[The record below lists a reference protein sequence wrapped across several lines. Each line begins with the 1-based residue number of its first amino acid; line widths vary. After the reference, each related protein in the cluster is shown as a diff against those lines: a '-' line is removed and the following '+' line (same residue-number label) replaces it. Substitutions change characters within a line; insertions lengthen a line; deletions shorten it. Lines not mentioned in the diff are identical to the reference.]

1 MSNLLD
7 LDDRDICWL
16 PPTSS
21 LGGEVDV
28 ACSGMASEA
37 SEREVRPAPFPG
49 RVVGLGTLDGQP
61 VRETIGFVAVRVRA
75 SGCFG
80 LSVDVLD
87 WPLWFPPALEY
98 LETP

>member
-7 LDDRDICWL
+7 SDDCDICWL
-16 PPTSS
+16 PPASS

-37 SEREVRPAPFPG
+37 SEREVRRFPG

-61 VRETIGFVAVRVRA
+61 VRETIGFAAVRVRA
-75 SGCFG
+75 GECFG